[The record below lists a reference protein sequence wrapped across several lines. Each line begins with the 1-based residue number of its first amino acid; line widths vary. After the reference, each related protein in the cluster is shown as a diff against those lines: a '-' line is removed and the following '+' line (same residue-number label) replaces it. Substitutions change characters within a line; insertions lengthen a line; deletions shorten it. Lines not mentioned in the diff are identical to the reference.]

1 MKGADGPVCAPI
13 TMFSFNTLEDIQQF
27 GKGSDADIGGLSTA
41 NLKLE
46 ERPEINQPIG
56 KEATGVFWGDMRLKV
71 KPGME
76 GRIRGGYAG
85 IKSKN
90 RRTLFGAH
98 VEDASAHDFLA
109 LRLRVAG
116 DPITHNSYY
125 VNIQTDG
132 AFNTDLW
139 QHRLFFRKR
148 NNTWENVFIP
158 FDNFV
163 RTNAGELSQHQM
175 PMDRERIKSI
185 GISILGANS
194 GVEGKYELG
203 LDTITLVN
211 EEDVTYAP
219 PEEKSSETD
228 SLNEK
233 LP

>member
-1 MKGADGPVCAPI
+1 M
-13 TMFSFNTLEDIQQF
+13 
-27 GKGSDADIGGLSTA
+27 
-41 NLKLE
+41 
-46 ERPEINQPIG
+46 
-56 KEATGVFWGDMRLKV
+56 
-71 KPGME
+71 
-76 GRIRGGYAG
+76 
-85 IKSKN
+85 
-90 RRTLFGAH
+90 FGAQ

-116 DPITHNSYY
+116 DPTTHNSYY

-148 NNTWENVFIP
+148 NNTWEDVFVSTHSRVSRPSGLHHLFCLLPKIP

-175 PMDRERIKSI
+175 PMHRERIKSI

-203 LDTITLVN
+203 LDTIKLVN
-211 EEDVTYAP
+211 EHDVTYAP
-219 PEEKSSETD
+219 PGTYSTAI
-228 SLNEK
+228 
-233 LP
+233 

>member
-1 MKGADGPVCAPI
+1 M
-13 TMFSFNTLEDIQQF
+13 
-27 GKGSDADIGGLSTA
+27 
-41 NLKLE
+41 
-46 ERPEINQPIG
+46 
-56 KEATGVFWGDMRLKV
+56 
-71 KPGME
+71 
-76 GRIRGGYAG
+76 
-85 IKSKN
+85 
-90 RRTLFGAH
+90 FGAQ

-148 NNTWENVFIP
+148 NNTWENLFVSKRSRFTRPSGLYHLPKIP

-175 PMDRERIKSI
+175 PMHRERIKSI

-203 LDTITLVN
+203 LDTIKLVN
-211 EEDVTYAP
+211 EDDVTYAP
-219 PEEKSSETD
+219 PGTYSA
-228 SLNEK
+228 
-233 LP
+233 PI